1 MPDNI
6 LNDQSYLWKLLW
18 DYNPSGLIV
27 VDPDLYIKWVNSA
40 FCTLFKVQ
48 SGHIIGQSL
57 EVIFDEVDD
66 FRAVWQHNTVVQGKF
81 REYAQYNLY
90 LNQVIFSIVEE
101 GLIVSVFVNVTH
113 ELARKQELDK
123 LKQETIYNVNAVVD
137 HQMKVVQ
144 EIAGLLGETTAA
156 TKVNLL
162 KIVEILQRDSQFL

>member
-6 LNDQSYLWKLLW
+6 FDDQNYLWKLLW

-27 VDPDLYIKWVNSA
+27 VDPDLYIKWVNPA

-66 FRAVWQHNTVVQGKF
+66 FNAVWQHNTVVQGKF

-90 LNQVIFSIVEE
+90 LNQVIFAILEE
-101 GLIVSVFVNVTH
+101 GLIVSVFVDISH

-123 LKQETIYNVNAVVD
+123 LKQETIHSVNAVVD